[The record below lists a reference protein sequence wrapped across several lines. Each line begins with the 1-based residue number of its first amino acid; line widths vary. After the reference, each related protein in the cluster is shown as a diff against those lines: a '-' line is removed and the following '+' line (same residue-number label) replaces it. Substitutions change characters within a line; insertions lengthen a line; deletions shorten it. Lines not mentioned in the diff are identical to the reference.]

1 MTQSG
6 LLKWPYV
13 TKYDVHSDVDADVL
27 VLGGGMA
34 GPLAAITAAKKG
46 LKVVLVDKGCTSYS
60 GAGGSGFD
68 HWTNSPGPES
78 PVSPLDLVNA
88 RHETSGGYKSRIA
101 DYISITESYD
111 VLMEMESY
119 GAKVRDTDDEFAG
132 SDFRDEKTKL
142 LYASDY
148 VNKYT
153 MRMWGRT
160 FKAALYKEMTRCG
173 LKLYE
178 RVMAT
183 ALLNENGAQ
192 GARVV
197 GATGVNVRTGQFYV
211 FRAKATVLCLGH
223 PGSQG
228 WVYSAEHQGMGGR
241 HGPGLASGD
250 GQAMAWK
257 AGAELAMMENSVP
270 VRRHHAP
277 TEGSYFASWHPCTLV
292 DTEGREIP
300 WVDRDGTII
309 SRVSDRAKP
318 APGQK
323 LVLPTGPHAM
333 KSTSTGKNLYY
344 KYMRPSLTPDLNER
358 LAKGEFRK
366 PLYCDFPGMPPDE
379 RRVIYGLMI
388 GHEGTT
394 WLAYHNMTR
403 AGFDPDK
410 HLLQLYDEPVEGGG
424 YGWRRMD
431 RGGVV
436 IDWDMKTSLDG
447 LYAAGE
453 QVFAGGGVSHAL
465 STGRYA
471 ARRASEYVA
480 KAAPVISQSQV
491 EAEKARVYA
500 PLKREGGME
509 WRELASGVAK
519 VMQHY
524 CGDIKSDERLKI
536 GLRWMDELNRGEAKS
551 AHARNPHEL
560 MRTLEVFS
568 IMDWCG
574 AVMHQCLARKASSV
588 FLNFKRSDY
597 AKTDPPQWHKW
608 ITVKQYDG
616 DVAVGSM
623 PIDFGGDL
631 ETNYSKHR
639 GI

>member
-1 MTQSG
+1 VNDISNIE
-6 LLKWPYV
+6 WPYATRYGV
-13 TKYDVHSDVDADVL
+13 QNEVDADIL

-78 PVSPLDLVNA
+78 PVSPKDLVNA

-101 DYISITESYD
+101 DFISISESYD
-111 VLMEMESY
+111 VLLEMESY
-119 GAKVRDTDDEFAG
+119 GAKVRDTDNVFAG
-132 SDFRDEKTKL
+132 SDFRDENTKL

-160 FKAALYKEMTRCG
+160 FKPALYKELKRCG
-173 LKLYE
+173 IKLYE
-178 RVMAT
+178 RVMTT
-183 ALLNENGAQ
+183 ALLNEGGAQ
-192 GARVV
+192 GGRVV
-197 GATGVNVRTGQFYV
+197 GATGVNVRTGEFYV
-211 FRAKATVLCLGH
+211 FRARATILCLGH

-228 WVYSAEHQGMGGR
+228 WIYSAEHQGMGGR

-292 DTEGREIP
+292 DAEGREIP

-333 KSTSTGKNLYY
+333 KSTSTGEDLYY

-358 LAKGEFRK
+358 LAKGEFKK

-403 AGFDPDK
+403 AGFNPDK
-410 HLLQLYDEPVEGGG
+410 HLLQLYDEPAEGGG
-424 YGWRRMD
+424 YGWRRLD
-431 RGGVV
+431 RGGVGHEDKPGWPV
-436 IDWDMKTSLDG
+436 RSGRAGFRRWRRIARAQHRQICGQKG
-447 LYAAGE
+447 LRIRGQGCRACNLTKP
-453 QVFAGGGVSHAL
+453 GGGGKSARLRATEARGRHGVEGAGLRCGQGDAAL
-465 STGRYA
+465 LRRYQE
-471 ARRASEYVA
+471 RRALA
-480 KAAPVISQSQV
+480 NR
-491 EAEKARVYA
+491 AEV
-500 PLKREGGME
+500 
-509 WRELASGVAK
+509 
-519 VMQHY
+519 
-524 CGDIKSDERLKI
+524 
-536 GLRWMDELNRGEAKS
+536 
-551 AHARNPHEL
+551 
-560 MRTLEVFS
+560 
-568 IMDWCG
+568 
-574 AVMHQCLARKASSV
+574 
-588 FLNFKRSDY
+588 
-597 AKTDPPQWHKW
+597 
-608 ITVKQYDG
+608 DG
-616 DVAVGSM
+616 
-623 PIDFGGDL
+623 
-631 ETNYSKHR
+631 
-639 GI
+639 